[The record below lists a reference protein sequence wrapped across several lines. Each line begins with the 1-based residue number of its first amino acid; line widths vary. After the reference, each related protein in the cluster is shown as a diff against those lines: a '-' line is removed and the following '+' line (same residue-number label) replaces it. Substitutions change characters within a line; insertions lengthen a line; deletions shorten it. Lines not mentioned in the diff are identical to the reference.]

1 MCWKRNTAR
10 PLQRKRV
17 VITIIIVFVRY
28 LEPSGVSI
36 ILLCGP
42 FIYFFKRINAIRY
55 VCRCCVWCDGRRW
68 HEHTHTRCVMILCSN
83 VVCGGG
89 SLQGDNARVQAKRVM
104 RCYSVIHMEHD
115 IEMQRKKLNNTNYNI
130 ITWRFELGFR
140 CICIF
145 FSGMLDNM
153 MLSKIRKCVSS
164 THRANNKFF
173 FNFSR
178 FF

>member
-28 LEPSGVSI
+28 LEPSGVCI

-55 VCRCCVWCDGRRW
+55 VCRCWW
-68 HEHTHTRCVMILCSN
+68 TEMTWTHIHTHTHTHTRCVMILCSN

-89 SLQGDNARVQAKRVM
+89 SLQGDNASVQAKRVM

-115 IEMQRKKLNNTNYNI
+115 IETRLKKLNNTNYNI
-130 ITWRFELGFR
+130 IT
-140 CICIF
+140 
-145 FSGMLDNM
+145 
-153 MLSKIRKCVSS
+153 
-164 THRANNKFF
+164 
-173 FNFSR
+173 
-178 FF
+178 